1 MRDQGS
7 ARGRGGRPRAAAPVP
22 FDAVVLAGGA
32 GRRLGG
38 TDKAAVRVG
47 GRTLLDRVLT
57 ACRAARGTVVVGPP
71 RPTVR
76 PVLRARED
84 PPGGGP
90 LAAVAAGL
98 AALGHHPGRP
108 PSPGAPPVVAVLA
121 TDLPFLTPELVA
133 AVTDP
138 PDGADAVVPIDA
150 DGRDQTLAAGY
161 RVAPLLTALAG
172 IRAEHGRLDGLPLRL
187 LPAALRVHRLATSP
201 NGPVDCDTWADI
213 AAARTRIRDDG
224 RVLEEWLAAVK
235 AELDIDTDVD
245 TGALLDA
252 ARDAAHGVTRPAA
265 PLTTYLLGYAAGSAG
280 VDPAEAARRIG
291 ALAARWQQE
300 QEQEPGQAPQGAP
313 GAGPGAAT
321 EATDAAEGATGR

>member
-7 ARGRGGRPRAAAPVP
+7 ARESGGRPPGGAAAP

-38 TDKAAVRVG
+38 ADKAAVRVG

-57 ACRAARGTVVVGPP
+57 ACRAARTTVVVGPP
-71 RPTVR
+71 RPTAR
-76 PVLRARED
+76 PVRWAREE

-90 LAAVAAGL
+90 LAAVTAGL
-98 AALGHHPGRP
+98 AALGHHPGAP
-108 PSPGAPPVVAVLA
+108 PAPGTPPVVAVLA
-121 TDLPFLTPELVA
+121 TDLPFLTPELVSA
-133 AVTDP
+133 AVGVP
-138 PDGADAVVPIDA
+138 IGADAVVPVDGE
-150 DGRDQTLAAGY
+150 GRDQTLAAGY
-161 RVAPLLTALAG
+161 RVAPLLAALAG
-172 IRAEHGRLDGLPLRL
+172 IRAEHGGPDGLPLRL
-187 LPAALRVHRLATSP
+187 LPAALRVHRLPTST
-201 NGPVDCDTWADI
+201 NGPADCDTWADI
-213 AAARTRIRDDG
+213 AAARARIRDDG

-280 VDPAEAARRIG
+280 VDPAVAARRIG
-291 ALAARWQQE
+291 ALAARWE
-300 QEQEPGQAPQGAP
+300 EEHAPEGGPPPPGTAPPAP
-313 GAGPGAAT
+313 GTGT
-321 EATDAAEGATGR
+321 AEGAAGR